1 MDFPSGKSW
10 KIHQH
15 SDDFPT
21 LHGHF
26 VDVPCFHV
34 FHDTGR
40 YMYREFSAHCFFFMP
55 SMVHFFRHLNF
66 STAMAC
72 WRFADSSSEANS
84 HCLGPTTW
92 ICAALRRMAV
102 LTMKF
107 HPNQLG
113 DGTQLYYAYLSIPFE
128 LELHLQVEIGRNRQ
142 KIVF

>member
-1 MDFPSGKSW
+1 VGKSW

-34 FHDTGR
+34 FHETGG
-40 YMYREFSAHCFFFMP
+40 YMYREFSAH
-55 SMVHFFRHLNF
+55 VFFRHAVDGALFGTSFF

-92 ICAALRRMAV
+92 VCEAKKKWQFLR
-102 LTMKF
+102 
-107 HPNQLG
+107 
-113 DGTQLYYAYLSIPFE
+113 
-128 LELHLQVEIGRNRQ
+128 
-142 KIVF
+142 